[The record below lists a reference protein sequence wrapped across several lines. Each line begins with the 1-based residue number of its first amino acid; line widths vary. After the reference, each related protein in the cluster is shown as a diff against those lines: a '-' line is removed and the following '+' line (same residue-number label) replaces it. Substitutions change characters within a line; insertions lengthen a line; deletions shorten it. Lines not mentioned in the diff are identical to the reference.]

1 MTAGR
6 SMRSH
11 VGGGWAKTMHARR
24 QALIRMVA
32 PVFVEHGYESSTMS
46 MLALAAGVTKATF
59 YSDFSD

>member
-1 MTAGR
+1 
-6 SMRSH
+6 
-11 VGGGWAKTMHARR
+11 MHARR
-24 QALIRMVA
+24 QALIRRVA